1 MDRLQLL
8 AAYLLDQEK
17 MSVFRCLE
25 ESMETLN
32 RPVLGVA
39 LPPDAA
45 ALQDHLPDNRP
56 LKNLAVTEALALMEE
71 AAQGGLA
78 FVAASTWREL
88 DEGVRARLTA
98 NEPWQ
103 FLLIAD
109 QPGQEALEF
118 MASGAFLTLVT
129 CPLDGAKVARALQQ
143 AEEVSSMYQ
152 DIFMMAREISLE
164 RELLARKNEQLAFL
178 NQVLTR
184 ASQTLDPAVI
194 LSNSADDLGLLL
206 DVRSVFG
213 AFWNAAEGQTE
224 AELFLPE
231 NLPQARQED
240 WINHLLSVAARLSRD
255 VIRGYQVSFLTHRQ
269 GIEDDAPEL
278 EQLVTL
284 PLNVGPE
291 PFGALVISS
300 REASALGQDRLRILT
315 AAANHLALAMRNSL
329 EFRKT
334 KARADHDGLTR
345 ISNRHHFDM
354 RLREE
359 MKRHQRHQDELSLM
373 MIDLDYFKSVNDTY
387 GHQAGDMVLK
397 EVGRILQKTLR
408 ESDFP
413 ARYGGEEFVVILPQ
427 TREEQA
433 WVLAER
439 LRDVIGQTV
448 FRVQR
453 KRFRVTASIGIAG
466 VKPGSLAK
474 PESLIFKAD
483 QALYLAKASGRNM
496 VCCSAI
502 EETSMA
508 H

>member
-1 MDRLQLL
+1 
-8 AAYLLDQEK
+8 
-17 MSVFRCLE
+17 
-25 ESMETLN
+25 METPK
-32 RPVLGVA
+32 RPTLGVA
-39 LPPDAA
+39 LAPQIVSDLVP
-45 ALQDHLPDNRP
+45 HLPDTHR
-56 LKNLAVTEALALMEE
+56 LDNLPVDGAISFMGEAIH
-71 AAQGGLA
+71 GGLA
-78 FVAASTWREL
+78 FVAVSTWKGLDTGTRERIASH
-88 DEGVRARLTA
+88 ES
-98 NEPWQ
+98 WQ
-103 FLLIAD
+103 FLLVAD
-109 QPGQEALEF
+109 QTDPETLEF
-118 MASGAFLTLVT
+118 MASGSFLTLVT
-129 CPLDGAKVARALQQ
+129 CPLDGAKIARALHQ

-194 LSNSADDLGLLL
+194 LSNSAEDLGLLL

-213 AFWNAAEGQTE
+213 VFWNAAEGQTE

-240 WINHLLSVAARLSRD
+240 WINHLLSVAGRLSGD
-255 VIRGYQVSFLTHRQ
+255 TIRGYQVSFLTSRD
-269 GIEDDAPEL
+269 GIEDEAPEL
-278 EQLVTL
+278 DQLVTL
-284 PLNVGPE
+284 PLSLGPE
-291 PFGALVISS
+291 PFGALIISS
-300 REASALGQDRLRILT
+300 REATALGRDRLRILT
-315 AAANHLALAMRNSL
+315 SAANHLALAMRNSL

-345 ISNRHHFDM
+345 ISNRHNFDM

-373 MIDLDYFKSVNDTY
+373 MLDLDYFKSVNDTY

-427 TREEQA
+427 TREDQA
-433 WVLAER
+433 WTLAER

-466 VKPGSLAK
+466 VKPGALAK

-502 EETSMA
+502 EETSVA
-508 H
+508 N

>member
-1 MDRLQLL
+1 MDTPVRPILGL
-8 AAYLLDQEK
+8 ALDPELA
-17 MSVFRCLE
+17 SELA
-25 ESMETLN
+25 T
-32 RPVLGVA
+32 
-39 LPPDAA
+39 
-45 ALQDHLPDNRP
+45 HLPENHAVDNRP
-56 LKNLAVTEALALMEE
+56 ADAALEFMDADTTP
-71 AAQGGLA
+71 GVA
-78 FVAASTWREL
+78 FASVSAWKSLSDAERE
-88 DEGVRARLTA
+88 RLTA
-98 NEPWQ
+98 HESWQ

-109 QPGQEALEF
+109 QQGPEALEF
-118 MASGAFLTLVT
+118 MASGAFLALVT
-129 CPLDGAKVARALQQ
+129 CPLDKAKVARALTQ

-178 NQVLTR
+178 NQVLTK
-184 ASQTLDPAVI
+184 ASQTLDPTVI

-206 DVRSVFG
+206 DVRTVQGVF
-213 AFWNAAEGQTE
+213 WHSAEGQTE
-224 AELFLPE
+224 AEVFLPE
-231 NLPQARQED
+231 NLPNALQEE
-240 WINHLLSVAARLSRD
+240 WVNHLLSVAARLGGHY
-255 VIRGYQVSFLTHRQ
+255 VRGYQVSFLQSRQ
-269 GIEDDAPEL
+269 GAEAVVPEL
-278 EQLVTL
+278 EQLITM
-284 PLNVGPE
+284 PLSVGPE
-291 PFGALVISS
+291 PFGALVICS

-373 MIDLDYFKSVNDTY
+373 MLDLDYFKTVNDTY

-433 WVLAER
+433 WTLAER
-439 LRDVIGQTV
+439 LRTVIGQTV

-466 VKPGSLAK
+466 VKPGALAR
-474 PESLIFKAD
+474 PETLISKAD

-502 EETSMA
+502 EETSAA

>member
-1 MDRLQLL
+1 MNTS
-8 AAYLLDQEK
+8 K
-17 MSVFRCLE
+17 
-25 ESMETLN
+25 
-32 RPVLGVA
+32 RPTLGVA
-39 LPPDAA
+39 LAPKLAA
-45 ALQDHLPDNRP
+45 ELASHLPDSHR
-56 LKNLAVTEALALMEE
+56 LDNLPVGEAMAFMAA

-78 FVAASTWREL
+78 FVAVSTWKTLDTESREKIAGH
-88 DEGVRARLTA
+88 ES
-98 NEPWQ
+98 WQ
-103 FLLIAD
+103 LLLIAD
-109 QPGQEALEF
+109 QADPQALEF
-118 MASGAFLTLVT
+118 MATGSFLTLMT
-129 CPLDGAKVARALQQ
+129 CPLDGAKIARALHQ

-194 LSNSADDLGLLL
+194 LSNSAEDLDLLL

-213 AFWNAAEGQTE
+213 VFWNAAEGQTE

-240 WINHLLSVAARLSRD
+240 WVNHLLSVAGRLCRD
-255 VIRGYQVSFLTHRQ
+255 AIRGYQVSFLTPRE
-269 GIEDDAPEL
+269 GIEGDAPEL
-278 EQLVTL
+278 DQLVTI
-284 PLNVGPE
+284 PLSVGPE
-291 PFGALVISS
+291 PFGTLVICS

-315 AAANHLALAMRNSL
+315 SAANHLALAMRNSL

-359 MKRHQRHQDELSLM
+359 LKRHQRHQDELSLM

-427 TREEQA
+427 TREDQA
-433 WVLAER
+433 WTLAER
-439 LRDVIGQTV
+439 LRAVIGQTV

-466 VKPGSLAK
+466 VQPGALAK

-502 EETSMA
+502 EETSVA

>member
-1 MDRLQLL
+1 MDTPERTILGL
-8 AAYLLDQEK
+8 ALDPELA
-17 MSVFRCLE
+17 SELGPHLPE
-25 ESMETLN
+25 NHALDN
-32 RPVLGVA
+32 RPA
-39 LPPDAA
+39 AA
-45 ALQDHLPDNRP
+45 ALDFMD
-56 LKNLAVTEALALMEE
+56 
-71 AAQGGLA
+71 AATPGLA
-78 FVAASTWREL
+78 FTSVSAWKSLSDHERE
-88 DEGVRARLTA
+88 RLKTY
-98 NEPWQ
+98 ESWQ
-103 FLLIAD
+103 FILLAD
-109 QPGQEALEF
+109 QQGPDALEL
-118 MASGAFLTLVT
+118 MASGTFLTLVT
-129 CPLDGAKVARALQQ
+129 CPPDRAKIARALQQ
-143 AEEVSSMYQ
+143 AEELSSMYQ

-194 LSNSADDLGLLL
+194 LSSSAEDLGLLL
-206 DVRSVFG
+206 DVNAVLGVF
-213 AFWNAAEGQTE
+213 WTAAEGQTE
-224 AELFLPE
+224 AEVFLPE
-231 NLPQARQED
+231 NLPHAHQEE
-240 WINHLLSVAARLSRD
+240 WINHLLSVAARLGGDS
-255 VIRGYQVSFLTHRQ
+255 VRGYQVSFLQPRQ
-269 GIEDDAPEL
+269 GVEADTPEL
-278 EQLVTL
+278 DQLITM
-284 PLNVGPE
+284 PLSVGSE
-291 PFGALVISS
+291 PFGALVICS

-359 MKRHQRHQDELSLM
+359 MKRHQRHQGELSLM

-439 LRDVIGQTV
+439 LRAVIGQTV

-466 VKPGSLAK
+466 IRPGALAR
-474 PESLIFKAD
+474 PDSLILKAD
-483 QALYLAKASGRNM
+483 QALYMAKASGRNM

-502 EETSMA
+502 EETSAA

>member
-1 MDRLQLL
+1 
-8 AAYLLDQEK
+8 
-17 MSVFRCLE
+17 
-25 ESMETLN
+25 METLN
-32 RPVLGVA
+32 RPALGVA
-39 LPPDAA
+39 LPPEAAA
-45 ALQDHLPDNRP
+45 ALHDHLPENRP
-56 LKNLAVTEALALMEE
+56 LENLPTAKALAIMEE
-71 AAQGGLA
+71 TAQGGLA
-78 FVAASTWREL
+78 FVAVSTWREL
-88 DEGVRARLTA
+88 DEEVRERLTA

-109 QPGQEALEF
+109 QPGPEALEF
-118 MASGAFLTLVT
+118 MASGAFLTLMT
-129 CPLDGAKVARALQQ
+129 CPLDGAKIARALQQ

-194 LSNSADDLGLLL
+194 LTNSAEDLGLLL
-206 DVRSVFG
+206 DVRAVLG
-213 AFWNAAEGQTE
+213 VFWNTAEGQTE
-224 AELFLPE
+224 AELFVPE
-231 NLPQARQED
+231 NLPQAQQEQ
-240 WINHLLSVAARLSRD
+240 WVNHLLSVGARLGRD
-255 VIRGYQVSFLTHRQ
+255 VIRGYQVSFLGPRA
-269 GIEDDAPEL
+269 GIEGDTPEL

-284 PLNVGPE
+284 PLTVGPD
-291 PFGALVISS
+291 PFGALIICS
-300 REASALGQDRLRILT
+300 REASVLGQDRLRILT

-387 GHQAGDMVLK
+387 GHLAGDMVLR
-397 EVGRILQKTLR
+397 EVGKILQKTLR

-433 WVLAER
+433 WILAER
-439 LRDVIGQTV
+439 LRAVIGQTV

-483 QALYLAKASGRNM
+483 QALYMAKASGRNM

-502 EETSMA
+502 EETAAA

>member
-1 MDRLQLL
+1 METTKRPTLGLALAPKLASELAQLL
-8 AAYLLDQEK
+8 PETRRLDNL
-17 MSVFRCLE
+17 SV
-25 ESMETLN
+25 S
-32 RPVLGVA
+32 G
-39 LPPDAA
+39 
-45 ALQDHLPDNRP
+45 
-56 LKNLAVTEALALMEE
+56 AVPFMGSAT
-71 AAQGGLA
+71 QGGLA
-78 FVAASTWREL
+78 FVAVSTWKGL
-88 DEGVRARLTA
+88 DEDSRRLIA
-98 NEPWQ
+98 SHEAWQ

-109 QPGQEALEF
+109 LTGPETLEF
-118 MASGAFLTLVT
+118 MASGTFLTLVT
-129 CPLDGAKVARALQQ
+129 CPLDGAKIARALQQ

-184 ASQTLDPAVI
+184 ASQTLDPTVI
-194 LSNSADDLGLLL
+194 LANSAEDLGLLL
-206 DVRSVFG
+206 DVRSVYG

-240 WINHLLSVAARLSRD
+240 WINHLLSVAARLSKD
-255 VIRGYQVSFLTHRQ
+255 VIRGYQVSFLAPRD

-284 PLNVGPE
+284 PLSVGPE
-291 PFGALVISS
+291 PFGALIICS
-300 REASALGQDRLRILT
+300 REASTLGRDRLRIVT

-334 KARADHDGLTR
+334 KAQADHDGLTR

-359 MKRHQRHQDELSLM
+359 LKRHQRHQDELSLM
-373 MIDLDYFKSVNDTY
+373 MLDLDYFKSVNDTY

-427 TREEQA
+427 TKEEHA

-439 LRDVIGQTV
+439 LRAVIGQTV

-466 VKPGSLAK
+466 VKPGALAK

-483 QALYLAKASGRNM
+483 QALYMAKASGRNM

-502 EETSMA
+502 EETSVA